1 MEYDRSYLNPT
12 RVIED
17 LKELQRL
24 TGNAEG
30 AHRIAWTEKWKT
42 ARTWERE
49 KLSSLPLRCETDE
62 AGNQWFTLPGKSEKT
77 VVIGSHIDSVPDGGW
92 LDGCLGLAAAYEVL
106 RHIVGRFEAPFTIR
120 LVDWAD
126 EEARFGRSMFGSS
139 AVTGTLELS
148 KVRGLK
154 DKDGITLT
162 KSLRENGVDL
172 DNVLLARK
180 QLKNAA
186 AYIELHIEQ
195 GPVLESLDLPLGSVL
210 GTCGV
215 ERYAVHFRGQS
226 AHSGSTP
233 MHLRR
238 DALAAAAKFVLE
250 VREIAK
256 SSGGVGTV
264 GSLTLKP
271 GITTAVAGQC
281 ECTLDLRHIDAQALA
296 DILQKT
302 RAASKRI
309 GREEQV
315 SVKWRPIFSIEPIL
329 FNEELIGL
337 TENAIKQTAGTS
349 YRLPSGPLHDAA
361 EISRSGI
368 PTAML
373 FVQSLR
379 GLSHTKEED
388 TREEHIAMAVE
399 ALDRLVC
406 ATMDWIAVQ

>member
-1 MEYDRSYLNPT
+1 MEYDRSFLNPT

-24 TGNAEG
+24 TGNADG
-30 AHRIAWTEKWKT
+30 AQRVAWTETWKR
-42 ARTWERE
+42 AREWERE
-49 KLSSLPLRCETDE
+49 KLSNLPLRCEIDE
-62 AGNQWFTLPGKSEKT
+62 AGNQWFTLPGKSEKAL
-77 VVIGSHIDSVPDGGW
+77 VIGSHIDSVPDGGW

-106 RHIVGRFEAPFTIR
+106 RHILGRFEAPFTIR

-139 AVTGTLELS
+139 AASGTLELN

-154 DKDGITLT
+154 DKNGITLPDAL
-162 KSLRENGVDL
+162 KENGVEL
-172 DNVLLARK
+172 GKALGARK

-186 AYIELHIEQ
+186 AYLELHIEQ
-195 GPVLESLDLPLGSVL
+195 GPVLESLDLPLGAVL

-215 ERYAVHFRGQS
+215 ERYAVHFSGQS

-238 DALAAAAKFVLE
+238 DALVSAARFALE

-256 SSGGVGTV
+256 VSGGVGTV
-264 GSLTLKP
+264 GSLTPKP

-281 ECTLDLRHIDAQALA
+281 ECTLDLRHIDAQAQA
-296 DILQKT
+296 GMLQKF
-302 RAASKRI
+302 RSASKRI
-309 GREEQV
+309 ESEENV

-329 FNEELIGL
+329 FNEELVGL
-337 TENAIKQTAGTS
+337 AEFAIQQTAGTS

-388 TREEHIAMAVE
+388 TREEHLAMAVE